1 MDNTDILFASLV
13 GSKIVEMVPR
23 LTAVQNELMKH
34 VLPPLPFLPFR
45 NKEEIAKITYNN
57 LEYMNLEGD
66 MSWKSDKPMSK
77 DQQFFPLSLSIDEE
91 KTFFRL
97 PYEPLISISGKNVIA
112 KRRVS
117 KWNAENSKQLT
128 GTIKERWSQD
138 DYEITITGVL
148 MGSLLT
154 GNVEDC
160 FPIADFKKLKEV
172 LTHAKQIKVNCAP
185 LELLGINDIVIDDF
199 SFPFTK
205 GENVQAYEIKAC
217 SDFSYNLLMKV

>member
-13 GSKIVEMVPR
+13 GSKVVKMVPR

-34 VLPPLPFLPFR
+34 VLPPIPFLPFR
-45 NKEEIAKITYNN
+45 NSEGIAVVEKTNDEQFTWEADRPVSEE
-57 LEYMNLEGD
+57 
-66 MSWKSDKPMSK
+66 
-77 DQQFFPLSLSIDEE
+77 QQFFPLSMSIDKG
-91 KTFFRL
+91 KTYFRL

-112 KRRVS
+112 KRRVA

-138 DYEITITGVL
+138 DYEITITGAL
-148 MGSLLT
+148 MGSLEK
-154 GNVEDC
+154 GNYEDC
-160 FPIADFKKLKEV
+160 YPRADFEKLKKI
-172 LTHAKQIKVNCAP
+172 LTHAKEIRILCAP
-185 LELLGINDIVIDDF
+185 LELLGITKIVIDDF

-217 SDFSYNLLMKV
+217 SDYSYNLLMEI

>member
-23 LTAVQNELMKH
+23 LTTVQNELMKH

-45 NKEEIAKITYNN
+45 NEEGVIAVSAEEYSNLWEADAALSKE
-57 LEYMNLEGD
+57 
-66 MSWKSDKPMSK
+66 
-77 DQQFFPLSLSIDEE
+77 QQFFPLSLSIDGG
-91 KTFFRL
+91 KTYFRL

-117 KWNAENSKQLT
+117 KWNSESTKQLT

-148 MGSLLT
+148 IGSLLR
-154 GNVEDC
+154 GNMEDC
-160 FPIADFKKLKEV
+160 FPKDDFQKLRNI
-172 LTHAKQIKVNCAP
+172 LTHAKQVKVNCAP
-185 LELLGINDIVIDDF
+185 LELLGINNIVIDDF
-199 SFPFTK
+199 SLPFTK

-217 SDFSYNLLMKV
+217 YDFSYNLLMEI

>member
-45 NKEEIAKITYNN
+45 NKDGVIEVSQEEYLN
-57 LEYMNLEGD
+57 LWEADAPLSE
-66 MSWKSDKPMSK
+66 
-77 DQQFFPLSLSIDEE
+77 DQQFFPLSLSIDEG

-112 KRRVS
+112 KRRVA
-117 KWNAENSKQLT
+117 KWNAENAKQLT

-138 DYEITITGVL
+138 DYEITITGAL
-148 MGSLLT
+148 MGSLLR
-154 GNVEDC
+154 GNMEDC
-160 FPIADFKKLKEV
+160 FPRADFEQLKKI
-172 LTHAKQIKVNCAP
+172 LTHAKEIKVNCAP
-185 LELLGINDIVIDDF
+185 LELLGINSIVIDDF

-217 SDFSYNLLMKV
+217 SDFSYNLLMKI

>member
-1 MDNTDILFASLV
+1 MNNTDILFASLV

-23 LTAVQNELMKH
+23 LTSVQNELMKH

-45 NKEEIAKITYNN
+45 NEEGVIAVTSDEYTN
-57 LEYMNLEGD
+57 LWN
-66 MSWKSDKPMSK
+66 SDAPLSEE
-77 DQQFFPLSLSIDEE
+77 QQFFPLSLSIDQG
-91 KTFFRL
+91 KTYFRL

-112 KRRVS
+112 KRRVA

-138 DYEITITGVL
+138 DYDITITGVL
-148 MGSLLT
+148 MGSLLR

-160 FPIADFKKLKEV
+160 FPRADFEKLKKV
-172 LTHAKQIKVNCAP
+172 LTNAKEIKVNCAP
-185 LELLGINDIVIDDF
+185 LELLGINSIVIDDF
-199 SFPFTK
+199 SLPFTK

-217 SDFSYNLLMKV
+217 SDFSYNLLMQI

>member
-23 LTAVQNELMKH
+23 LTTVQNELMKH
-34 VLPPLPFLPFR
+34 VLPPIPFLPFR
-45 NKEEIAKITYNN
+45 NKEGVVEVSQEEYLN
-57 LEYMNLEGD
+57 LWEADAPL
-66 MSWKSDKPMSK
+66 SK
-77 DQQFFPLSLSIDEE
+77 DQQFFPLSLSIDDG

-112 KRRVS
+112 KRRVA
-117 KWNAENSKQLT
+117 KWNAENAKQLT

-148 MGSLLT
+148 MGSLLR
-154 GNVEDC
+154 GNMEDC
-160 FPIADFKKLKEV
+160 FPKADFQKLKEV
-172 LTHAKQIKVNCAP
+172 LTHAKHIKVNCAP

-217 SDFSYNLLMKV
+217 SDFTYNLLMKI

>member
-1 MDNTDILFASLV
+1 MNNTDILFASLV

-23 LTAVQNELMKH
+23 LTSVQNELMKH

-45 NKEEIAKITYNN
+45 NEEGVIAVTAEEYIN
-57 LEYMNLEGD
+57 LWEADAPLSEE
-66 MSWKSDKPMSK
+66 
-77 DQQFFPLSLSIDEE
+77 QQFFPLSLSIDLG
-91 KTFFRL
+91 KTYFRL

-112 KRRVS
+112 KRRVA

-148 MGSLLT
+148 MVSLLR
-154 GNVEDC
+154 GNMEDC
-160 FPIADFKKLKEV
+160 FPRADFEKLRKV
-172 LTHAKQIKVNCAP
+172 LTNSKEIKVNCAP
-185 LELLGINDIVIDDF
+185 LELLGINSIVIDDF

-217 SDFSYNLLMKV
+217 SDFSYNLLMEI

>member
-23 LTAVQNELMKH
+23 LTTVQNELMKH

-45 NKEEIAKITYNN
+45 NEEGVIAVTQEEYTN
-57 LEYMNLEGD
+57 LWEADAPLSEE
-66 MSWKSDKPMSK
+66 
-77 DQQFFPLSLSIDEE
+77 QQFFPLSLSIDQG
-91 KTFFRL
+91 KTYFRL

-112 KRRVS
+112 KRRVA

-148 MGSLLT
+148 MGSLER
-154 GNVEDC
+154 GNMEDC
-160 FPIADFKKLKEV
+160 FPRADFEKLKKV
-172 LTHAKQIKVNCAP
+172 LTHAKEIKVNCAP
-185 LELLGINDIVIDDF
+185 FELLGINSIVIDDF
-199 SFPFTK
+199 SLPFTK

-217 SDFSYNLLMKV
+217 SDFSYNLLMEI

>member
-1 MDNTDILFASLV
+1 MKLMGNTDILFASLV

-45 NKEEIAKITYNN
+45 NSEGITQVTPEEYLN
-57 LEYMNLEGD
+57 LWEA
-66 MSWKSDKPMSK
+66 DKPLSK
-77 DQQFFPLSLSIDEE
+77 EQQFFPLSLSIDQGA
-91 KTFFRL
+91 TYFRL
-97 PYEPLISISGKNVIA
+97 PYEPLISISGKNVIT
-112 KRRVS
+112 KRRVA
-117 KWNAENSKQLT
+117 KWTEDKKDQLT

-148 MGSLLT
+148 MGALLK
-154 GNVEDC
+154 GKYEDC
-160 FPIADFKKLKEV
+160 YPKDDFAKLKKV
-172 LTHAKQIKVNCAP
+172 LTNSKEIWVSCPP
-185 LELLGINDIVIDDF
+185 LELLGINKIVIDDF

-217 SDFSYNLLMKV
+217 SDYSYNLLLPV

>member
-23 LTAVQNELMKH
+23 LTSVQNELMKH
-34 VLPPLPFLPFR
+34 VLPPLPFLPFK
-45 NKEEIAKITYNN
+45 NTEGVVAVTQDEYTNLWEADAALSKE
-57 LEYMNLEGD
+57 
-66 MSWKSDKPMSK
+66 
-77 DQQFFPLSLSIDEE
+77 QQFFPLSLSIDGGD
-91 KTFFRL
+91 TYFRL

-117 KWNAENSKQLT
+117 KWNSEVTKQLT

-138 DYEITITGVL
+138 DYEITITGFL
-148 MGSLLT
+148 MGSLLR
-154 GNVEDC
+154 GKMEDC
-160 FPIADFKKLKEV
+160 FPKDDFEKLRKV
-172 LTHAKQIKVNCAP
+172 LTHAKQVKINCAP
-185 LELLGINDIVIDDF
+185 LELLGINSIVIDDF

-217 SDFSYNLLMKV
+217 SDFSYNLLMEI